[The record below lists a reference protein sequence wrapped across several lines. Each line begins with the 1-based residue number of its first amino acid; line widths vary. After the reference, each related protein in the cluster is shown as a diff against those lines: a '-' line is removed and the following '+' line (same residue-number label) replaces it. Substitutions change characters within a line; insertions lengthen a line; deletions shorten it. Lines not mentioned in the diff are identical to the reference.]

1 MTRLH
6 ITRADADG
14 GVMTSE
20 LVLTLAA
27 AQGRTSGLW
36 HAVELHRSPSEVDGA
51 CEVAV
56 CGALARV
63 DVEQRLDG
71 ADAESCEACADLLY

>member
-1 MTRLH
+1 M
-6 ITRADADG
+6 
-14 GVMTSE
+14 SE

-27 AQGRTSGLW
+27 AQGRSTGTW
-36 HAVELHRSPSEVDGA
+36 HAVELHRSPSELDGA

-63 DVEQRLDG
+63 DAEQVWDG
-71 ADAESCEACADLLY
+71 ADDDSCEACADLLC

>member
-6 ITRADADG
+6 IGPGGADG

-27 AQGRTSGLW
+27 AQGRSTGIW

-63 DVEQRLDG
+63 HVDQRWDG
-71 ADAESCEACADLLY
+71 ADEESCEACADLLY

>member
-6 ITRADADG
+6 STPRAVERED
-14 GVMTSE
+14 MTSE

-27 AQGRTSGLW
+27 ALGRSSGIW

-56 CGALARV
+56 CGALARIHL
-63 DVEQRLDG
+63 DQRWDG
-71 ADAESCEACADLLY
+71 ADEESCEACADLLY

>member
-1 MTRLH
+1 MT
-6 ITRADADG
+6 
-14 GVMTSE
+14 E

-27 AQGRTSGLW
+27 ARGRTSGMW

-56 CGALARV
+56 CGALARIDLDQV
-63 DVEQRLDG
+63 WDG
-71 ADAESCEACADLLY
+71 ADDDACTDCADRLY

>member
-1 MTRLH
+1 M
-6 ITRADADG
+6 
-14 GVMTSE
+14 SE
-20 LVLTLAA
+20 IVLTLAA
-27 AQGRTSGLW
+27 AQGRSTGIW

-63 DVEQRLDG
+63 DVDQTWDG
-71 ADAESCEACADLLY
+71 ADDDSCEACADLLF